1 MLEGGKVEKA
11 NRQAWYVTDGGAMA
25 DDACNMA
32 KDELSEMRRAADAF
46 AEQVDEEDEEQMAVL
61 EEIRKRTKE
70 LERLRGTWNRRN
82 TQGDW
87 NRYRP
92 GDTKRPPLQLKAYQD
107 YKTHAQKEASRS
119 NQATTPV
126 LMHPSSHR
134 EACQGNSTSDP
145 QVQG

>member
-1 MLEGGKVEKA
+1 MAGGRKEEKA
-11 NRQAWYVTDGGAMA
+11 NRQDLDVTDGGAMA
-25 DDACNMA
+25 DDECKKA
-32 KDELSEMRRAADAF
+32 KDELSDLRRAADAF
-46 AEQVDEEDEEQMAVL
+46 AEQVDEEDEEQMAML

-92 GDTKRPPLQLKAYQD
+92 GDTKRPPLQLKAYQE
-107 YKTHAQKEASRS
+107 YKKHAQKESNRS
-119 NQATTPV
+119 NQAPV
-126 LMHPSSHR
+126 PMLVHPSSQR